1 MYNKLLEESIISQ
14 QKNLTIFSHKKV
26 LPQFQKIK
34 DCLIAKTLK
43 IQRIMTKQLKSFLVL
58 IYNLTR
64 TRYDKNQLVN
74 LQNDN
79 NLIDI

>member
-26 LPQFQKIK
+26 LPELQKIK
-34 DCLIAKTLK
+34 NCLIAKTLE